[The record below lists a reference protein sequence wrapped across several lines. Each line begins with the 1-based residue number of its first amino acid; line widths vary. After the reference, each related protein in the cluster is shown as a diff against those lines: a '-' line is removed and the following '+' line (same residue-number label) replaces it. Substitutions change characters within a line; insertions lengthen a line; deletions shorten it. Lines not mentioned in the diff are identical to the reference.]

1 MRKDIY
7 RLQQERKDP
16 LLFFRLKRGI
26 IACCVGFVMFLL
38 SYLKGMLVAGLL
50 VFILVI
56 VLVYVLFPPR
66 VRELP
71 EDFRNK
77 RGKKRLEEEA
87 KRSGI
92 FY

>member
-50 VFILVI
+50 VFILKFCVAD
-56 VLVYVLFPPR
+56 LAGER
-66 VRELP
+66 HKTECH
-71 EDFRNK
+71 
-77 RGKKRLEEEA
+77 A
-87 KRSGI
+87 SC
-92 FY
+92 